1 MALYQGHTWTNE
13 LVAEPF
19 EAQGQRHDDPCKS
32 EIRDPMCNL
41 RRQSIMPI
49 KMYTTVTAPHEQ
61 LEFGIAMNDEILVPS
76 EMRKSEGSKLF
87 WCVAD
92 IFLLSKKCY

>member
-1 MALYQGHTWTNE
+1 MALYQAHTWTNE

-32 EIRDPMCNL
+32 EIRDPMYNL

-49 KMYTTVTAPHEQ
+49 KMYTTVTALREQ

-76 EMRKSEGSKLF
+76 KIEEERRKQS
-87 WCVAD
+87 
-92 IFLLSKKCY
+92 LLVRC